1 MICARCIM
9 DESHAGIEFDE
20 NGNCNLCEE
29 AIETMPR
36 TYGKIKEVF
45 RRIKKRATGDY
56 DGVLGISGGV
66 DSSMAAYI
74 CKERGLNLLLTHLN
88 DGFDS
93 WQATWNVNTIVKNAG
108 YDYTETTVDEDEFR
122 DLFLSHFR
130 AGVVGLE
137 SLTDN
142 CIDTAVFN
150 VAKEYSLNNI
160 ISGSN
165 WTSEGV
171 PAPAW
176 RYKFEDTRNMKAIH
190 KKFGTIPLK
199 TIKPL
204 GLFRKRWRL
213 TFGGVR
219 VFRPLNYIN
228 YKRTEALELLAKKW
242 SIRDYGRKH
251 QENRLTRFIESYI
264 FPYKYG
270 FDWRREHY
278 SSLIIAGQMKR
289 EEALEAM
296 EKPRYLQDDLL
307 SDMQFFLEKMKLTKE
322 EFDEIMA
329 GPVRNHNEFPTFK
342 WTVRLLTLLR
352 PIKRLFK

>member
-20 NGNCNLCEE
+20 DGNCNLCEE
-29 AIETMPR
+29 ASDTKPKPFR
-36 TYGKIKEVF
+36 DLASLLDKI
-45 RRIKKRATGDY
+45 IGRATGDY
-56 DGVLGISGGV
+56 DGVLGISGGI
-66 DSSMAAYI
+66 DSCDTALL
-74 CKERGLNLLLTHLN
+74 CKTFGLNLLLTHLN

-93 WQATWNVNTIVKNAG
+93 WQAEWNVKAVVKNTG
-108 YDYTETTVDEDEFR
+108 WDYIETTVDEDEFR

-142 CIDTAVFN
+142 CIDTAVHN
-150 VAKEYSLNNI
+150 VAKEYGLNNI

-176 RYKFEDTRNMKAIH
+176 RYKYEDARNIKAIH
-190 KKFGTIPLK
+190 KKFGTMPLK
-199 TIKPL
+199 SIKPL
-204 GLFRKRWRL
+204 GLFRKRWQL

-219 VFRPLNYIN
+219 VFRPLNYVN
-228 YKRTEALELLAKKW
+228 YNRAKAIESLSRIW

-264 FPYKYG
+264 FPFKYG

-278 SSLIIAGQMKR
+278 SSLIIAQQMTR
-289 EEALEAM
+289 EEALELM
-296 EKPRYLQDDLL
+296 EEPLYFPQTLE

-329 GPVRNHNEFPTFK
+329 GPLRDHNEFPTFK